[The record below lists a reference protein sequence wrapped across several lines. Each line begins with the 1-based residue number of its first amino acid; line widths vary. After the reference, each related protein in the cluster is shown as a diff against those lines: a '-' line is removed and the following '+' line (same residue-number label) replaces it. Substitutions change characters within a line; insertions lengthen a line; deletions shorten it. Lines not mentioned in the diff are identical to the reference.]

1 MKLIIGLGN
10 PGKQYEKT
18 RHNVGFE
25 VIDLLA
31 KHLNVTFKL
40 DKAFKGE
47 IASTQYGL
55 EKIIL
60 LKPST
65 FMNLSG
71 ESAILVKQ
79 FYKIELEDIMVVY
92 DDIALDL
99 GKLRLR
105 MQGSSGGHNGIK
117 DLVKHFGSQ
126 SFKRIR
132 IGISG
137 TDKALCAHV
146 LGKFSKAEQTEMSIS
161 YQYAK
166 DALIEFIEQKPFVDI
181 MTKYNTPASS

>member
-10 PGKQYEKT
+10 PGKEYEKT

-25 VIDLLA
+25 VLDVLA
-31 KHLNVTFKL
+31 NALNVSFKL
-40 DKAFKGE
+40 EKSFKGE
-47 IASTQYGL
+47 VAMTNYGS
-55 EKIIL
+55 EKVIL

-79 FYKIELEDIMVVY
+79 FYKVELDDIIVVY

-117 DLVKHFGSQ
+117 DLIKHFNTQ
-126 SFKRIR
+126 EFKRIR
-132 IGISG
+132 IGISSS
-137 TDKALCAHV
+137 DKALRNHV
-146 LGKFSKAEQTEMSIS
+146 LGKFSKDEQTEMSIS

-166 DALIEFIEQKPFVDI
+166 DALIDFIKQVPFVDI